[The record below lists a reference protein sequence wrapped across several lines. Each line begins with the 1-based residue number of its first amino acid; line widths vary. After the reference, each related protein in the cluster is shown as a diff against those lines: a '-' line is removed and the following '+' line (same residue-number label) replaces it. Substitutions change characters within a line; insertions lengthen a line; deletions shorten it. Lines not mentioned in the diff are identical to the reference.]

1 MQEKKGSEHTSLQ
14 LSQEG
19 HLKVTL
25 CQYAQEVIC
34 IEIPN
39 HLVNLNF
46 FYLFLAQEI
55 KNSVIFLYFL
65 IFYALSFRSK
75 RAEKNQVHG
84 LKISFAI
91 VSLAASKPLNCWNIQ
106 NVSFKT
112 VK

>member
-1 MQEKKGSEHTSLQ
+1 MQEKRQRANLQ
-14 LSQEG
+14 LPLEG

-25 CQYAQEVIC
+25 CQYGQEVIC

-55 KNSVIFLYFL
+55 KKLCGIPFIYFL

-84 LKISFAI
+84 LKI
-91 VSLAASKPLNCWNIQ
+91 
-106 NVSFKT
+106 
-112 VK
+112 

>member
-1 MQEKKGSEHTSLQ
+1 MRALTDVMQEKKGSEHTSLQ
-14 LSQEG
+14 LSREG

-55 KNSVIFLYFL
+55 KKLCHIPLIFIFLFFMLYHFGQ
-65 IFYALSFRSK
+65 K
-75 RAEKNQVHG
+75 E
-84 LKISFAI
+84 LKKIKF
-91 VSLAASKPLNCWNIQ
+91 
-106 NVSFKT
+106 T
-112 VK
+112 G